1 MWLKRLT
8 NSFLGIRNKEE
19 LENDLKKISILKIIT
34 LFLTLNITFI
44 GFVFVITRFFIN
56 QMNKFIKA
64 TSLISNHYKDN
75 IKINLSPP
83 YDYRSR
89 VELGYKNNFFT
100 MYDKNKEIVYLD
112 KIKIARP
119 CIQKLM
125 PNLLKIIN

>member
-100 MYDKNKEIVYLD
+100 NGCD
-112 KIKIARP
+112 
-119 CIQKLM
+119 
-125 PNLLKIIN
+125 